1 MTVDYLPVEE
11 DDRGLPLDEFLA
23 AQFPRWTKGYLR
35 GLIRD
40 GLVSID
46 GQPEIVAS
54 TRLHA
59 NALVG
64 IDLPEEGEAARPQI
78 RTSAH
83 PEIRV
88 LYEDAAI
95 WVIDKPAG
103 IAVEPERWDRE
114 GAHIAGAVLDHLE
127 RGLGEGQRLPF
138 RPRVVHR
145 IDKGT
150 SGVLCFAKNLEAE
163 RSLRQQFEEGKV
175 GKRYLAIV
183 DGEVPPEG
191 GTVDLPIGPDAK
203 RDGRMR
209 VDRSGTGKRAHT
221 RYELA
226 RAYRGYSLVGAYP
239 LTGRT
244 HQIRVHLAARG
255 FPLVVDPLYGRREE
269 LLLSEFKPGYVRS
282 KRHKERPL
290 IARLTLHAA
299 SLAMCSPAAGEVVI
313 ESDPPKDFAAT
324 LTQLAR
330 WRGR

>member
-1 MTVDYLPVEE
+1 MTVDYLPV
-11 DDRGLPLDEFLA
+11 DDADRGLPLDEFLA

-35 GLIRD
+35 GLIRE
-40 GLVSID
+40 GRISID

-54 TRLHA
+54 TKLHG
-59 NALVG
+59 NAVVG
-64 IDLPEEGEAARPQI
+64 IDLPEEEVSRPQI
-78 RTSAH
+78 RTSSQT
-83 PEIRV
+83 EIRV
-88 LYEDAAI
+88 LYEDEAL

-114 GAHIAGAVLDHLE
+114 GAHLAGAVLDHLE
-127 RGLGEGQRLPF
+127 RGIGVGERLPF

-163 RSLRQQFEEGKV
+163 RAVRAQFEEGSV
-175 GKRYLAIV
+175 TKRYLALV
-183 DGEVPPEG
+183 EGEVPPEG

-203 RDGRMR
+203 KDGKMR
-209 VDRSGTGKRAHT
+209 VDRTGTGKRAHT

-226 RAYRGYSLVGAYP
+226 RAYRGFSLVGAYP
-239 LTGRT
+239 KTGRT

-255 FPLVVDPLYGRREE
+255 FPLLVDPLYGRREE
-269 LLLSEFKPGYVRS
+269 LFLSEFKPGYVAS

-299 SLAMCSPAAGEVVI
+299 GLALRSPAAGEIAI

-324 LTQLAR
+324 MTQLER

>member
-1 MTVDYLPVEE
+1 MTVEYLPVEVE
-11 DDRGLPLDEFLA
+11 DRGLPLDEFLA

-35 GLIRD
+35 GLIRE

-54 TRLHA
+54 TRLHS
-59 NALVG
+59 NALIG
-64 IDLPEEGEAARPQI
+64 IDLPEEEVARPQI
-78 RTSAH
+78 RSSAL

-88 LYEDAAI
+88 LYEDDAI

-127 RGLGEGQRLPF
+127 RGVAAGERLPF

-163 RSLRQQFEEGKV
+163 RALRSQFEEGSV
-175 GKRYLAIV
+175 SKRYLALV
-183 DGEVPPEG
+183 EGEVPPEG

-203 RDGRMR
+203 KDGKMR

-226 RAYRGYSLVGAYP
+226 RAYRGFSLVGAFP
-239 LTGRT
+239 KTGRT

-255 FPLVVDPLYGRREE
+255 FPLLVDPLYGRREE
-269 LLLSEFKPGYVRS
+269 LLLSEFKPGYVSS

-299 SLAMCSPAAGEVVI
+299 SLALRSPAAGEVVI
-313 ESDPPKDFAAT
+313 ECAPPKDFAAT
-324 LTQLAR
+324 MTQLQR